1 MTSTINNRL
10 ENIENFLQRIENKLD
25 NFLGMEQLSSKD
37 RKELDEIKKE
47 MDEGKVFTY
56 EEVFN

>member
-37 RKELDEIKKE
+37 REELDEIKKE
-47 MDEGKVFTY
+47 MDEGKVFKY